1 MIYGCLF
8 DLDSK
13 IYRKDELDKIMKIVK
28 EDDNAEIIKG
38 ALKMGGDE

>member
-1 MIYGCLF
+1 MF
-8 DLDSK
+8 S
-13 IYRKDELDKIMKIVK
+13 DELEKIMKIVK